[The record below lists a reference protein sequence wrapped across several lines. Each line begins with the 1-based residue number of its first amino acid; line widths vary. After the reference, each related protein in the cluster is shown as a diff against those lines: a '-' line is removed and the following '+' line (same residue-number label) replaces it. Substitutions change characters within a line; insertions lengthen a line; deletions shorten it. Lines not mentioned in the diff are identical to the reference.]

1 MSIVTVHPGETW
13 LRLFGRFGLFAANG
27 AEVTITSRRGRGL
40 FAYLYLAA
48 DHEESREKLCSLF
61 WGDRGDA
68 QARASLRQCILEL
81 RDALASAD
89 LDILSSGREK
99 VTLNAEAVT
108 SDLAHLRRAL
118 AGDDSEATLLAL
130 SQIEAKDLLE
140 DSDLP
145 GQYQEWLQLTRPR
158 LHQSIAL
165 GVHTQLERLELAGRW
180 TEVIE
185 VSEAYLRRD
194 SLDET
199 VAAAAIRADA
209 ATGNAAA
216 AHRRFRILKEAMNRE
231 YGAAPGAT
239 AREALARAVATQA
252 SPPASLPQILPPD
265 RLEIDA
271 PPLVIVAV
279 FETGQADGEP
289 ARLVSIL
296 RDEVL
301 AGLARFRDLRVVADP
316 RPIDHL
322 SEPLPND
329 LGVAYILGASLR
341 AGRDGGRLTAR
352 LIRTRDRFVIW
363 SESLEVP
370 GLDVVETIDSIIA
383 RVVGAVLPKIDSDL
397 VRNASLLPSS
407 PIYERYLVAR
417 DLAAKARTH
426 EEALAAARDLES
438 LVAAKPSFALPYLPL
453 AFLYN
458 TDFWYT
464 RAGSS
469 SPDLKERALELA
481 KTALALD
488 RAHVHGYTICGWS
501 YLRRRQWEPAKMY
514 LDQAF
519 SLNPFHPRRVME
531 VGYAYLFLGDTKKA
545 RTLLNRH
552 LLLNPDPDDFYYMD
566 LGLLSFVE
574 GDLEKAANYL
584 ELIANPDIWALLY
597 RSITTR
603 VGDPSFRLK
612 VAAFRNRLAMIWPAD
627 SPMTPDAVVAWVAS
641 HHPFQSR
648 ETEDRFLAAVRY
660 ILTEA

>member
-1 MSIVTVHPGETW
+1 MSIVTVRPGESRI
-13 LRLFGRFGLFAANG
+13 RLFGRFGLFSATG
-27 AEVTITSRRGRGL
+27 AEVPITSRRGRGL

-68 QARASLRQCILEL
+68 QARASLRQCMLEL
-81 RDALASAD
+81 RDALAEAA
-89 LDILSSGREK
+89 LDILSAAREK
-99 VTLNAEAVT
+99 VALNAEALS
-108 SDLAHLRRAL
+108 SDLAQLHTAL
-118 AGDDSEATLLAL
+118 AGDDAGETLLAL
-130 SQIEAKDLLE
+130 SQIEGKDLLE
-140 DSDLP
+140 DSDIS
-145 GQYQEWLQLTRPR
+145 GQYQEWLQQARPR

-165 GVHTQLERLELAGRW
+165 AVHAQLERFERAARW
-180 TEVIE
+180 SEVIE
-185 VSEAYLRRD
+185 VAEAYLRRD

-209 ATGNAAA
+209 ATGNSAA

-231 YGAAPGAT
+231 FGAAPGAT

-252 SPPASLPQILPPD
+252 GPPTTPQQFPPQD

-279 FETGQADGEP
+279 FETGQSEGEP

-322 SEPLPND
+322 SEPLPSD

-352 LIRTRDRFVIW
+352 LIRTRDHFVIW
-363 SESLEVP
+363 SESLAIP
-370 GLDVVETIDSIIA
+370 GLDVVETIDGIIA

-407 PIYERYLVAR
+407 PVYERYLVAR
-417 DLAAKARTH
+417 DLAARARTH
-426 EEALAAARDLES
+426 DEARAAARDLEA
-438 LVAAKPSFALPYLPL
+438 LIETKPSFALPYLPL

-469 SPDLKERALELA
+469 SPELKERALELA

-501 YLRRRQWEPAKMY
+501 YLRRRQWEPARMY

-531 VGYAYLFLGDTKKA
+531 VGYAYLFLGETDKA

-566 LGLLSFVE
+566 LGLISFVE
-574 GDLEKAANYL
+574 ENLEKAANYL

-597 RSITTR
+597 RAITAKA
-603 VGDPSFRLK
+603 GGFPFQLK
-612 VAAFRNRLAMIWPAD
+612 VDAFRNRLAIIWPPED
-627 SPMTPDAVVAWVAS
+627 SMTPDAVVTWVAG
-641 HHPFQSR
+641 HHPFQSG
-648 ETEDRFLAAVRY
+648 ETETRFLAAVRN
-660 ILTEA
+660 IMIEA